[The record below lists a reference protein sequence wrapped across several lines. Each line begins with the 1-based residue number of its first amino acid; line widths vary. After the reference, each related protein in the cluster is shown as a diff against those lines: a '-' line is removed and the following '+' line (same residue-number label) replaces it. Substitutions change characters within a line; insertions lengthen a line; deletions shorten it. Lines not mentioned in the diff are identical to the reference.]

1 MDYTGGYSTFSLAR
15 FGQRFVDQ
23 VANPKNLLL
32 WYRKKAGTGLGRFN
46 YKIVHDLHYISCY
59 VFCSYLGCQ
68 GGEEPAAPYFLYEL
82 LELSPVFKILHVI
95 CMFFFNLQ

>member
-32 WYRKKAGTGLGRFN
+32 WYRKKAGTGLGE
-46 YKIVHDLHYISCY
+46 YILLCIYSMT
-59 VFCSYLGCQ
+59 SYGTGLGEYILLCIYSITSY
-68 GGEEPAAPYFLYEL
+68 GTGLGEY
-82 LELSPVFKILHVI
+82 I
-95 CMFFFNLQ
+95 